1 MRKGYAMGLV
11 LLPWLAGCASY
22 VTDKIEHPARSHTS
36 LQLAIHENL
45 RQQGFVHASIRT
57 PDGVR
62 IAYWLGQP
70 HAYVT
75 HETFRAS
82 ADGTSLQWQWQ
93 MPQAPFDDSK
103 LPVKGSIVLLHPWEG
118 EGAMLATWA
127 YRFAS
132 AGYVTVMPDLRGQ
145 GDSDV
150 VPVGY
155 GPREGK
161 DVAELVRSLRASGRL
176 PQPFFLMGVSYGATA
191 AVFAASELANV
202 DGVIALEPYGNAADV
217 IRRAPSTG
225 LFGPR
230 WLGHAIGG
238 SSVDAAIARAS
249 SDLGV
254 DLEHIDTASAL
265 QLAPCTLLLRGAGD
279 PLVSATALKALAAS
293 SPQARYVEVSS
304 ENHLSLPLRT
314 DRLMQP
320 LLDWM
325 HALASPH
332 TACPTLTPL
341 PASESAGSR
350 TAPGVSG
357 VGGPR

>member
-1 MRKGYAMGLV
+1 MRKGCAIALAV
-11 LLPWLAGCASY
+11 LPWLAGCASY
-22 VTDKIEHPARSHTS
+22 VTHKIEHPARSHTS
-36 LQLAIHENL
+36 LQLAIHDNL
-45 RQQGFVHASIRT
+45 RQQGFVQASMRT
-57 PDGVR
+57 SDGVR

-70 HAYVT
+70 HAYVV
-75 HETFRAS
+75 HESFKSS

-93 MPQAPFDDSK
+93 MPQAPFDGSK

-132 AGYVTVMPDLRGQ
+132 AGYVTVMPDLRSQ
-145 GDSDV
+145 GDSDLA
-150 VPVGY
+150 PVGY

-161 DVAELVRSLRASGRL
+161 DVAELVRNLRASGQL
-176 PQPFFLMGVSYGATA
+176 PRPLFLMGVSYGATA
-191 AVFAASELANV
+191 AVFAASELGDV

-217 IRRAPSTG
+217 IRRAPSTD

-230 WLGHAIGG
+230 WLGRVIGG
-238 SSVDAAIARAS
+238 SSVDVAITRAS

-265 QLAPCTLLLRGAGD
+265 QHAPCTLMLRGARD
-279 PLVSATALKALAAS
+279 PLVSAPTLQAMAVR
-293 SPQARYVEVSS
+293 SPRARYVEVSS

-325 HALASPH
+325 QALASPH
-332 TACPTLTPL
+332 TACPCFTPL
-341 PASESAGSR
+341 LPSDNASTGKTQEI
-350 TAPGVSG
+350 SG
-357 VGGPR
+357 AGGPT

>member
-1 MRKGYAMGLV
+1 MRKGYAIGLA

-22 VTDKIEHPARSHTS
+22 VAHKIEHPARSHTS
-36 LQLAIHENL
+36 LQLAIHDNL
-45 RQQGFVHASIRT
+45 RQQGFVQASIRT
-57 PDGVR
+57 SDGVR

-70 HAYVT
+70 HAYVM

-82 ADGTSLQWQWQ
+82 ADGTGLQWQWQ
-93 MPQAPFDDSK
+93 MPQAPFDGSK

-132 AGYVTVMPDLRGQ
+132 AGYVTVMPDLRSQ
-145 GDSDV
+145 GDSDIA
-150 VPVGY
+150 PVGY

-161 DVAELVRSLRASGRL
+161 DVAALVRSLRASQKL
-176 PQPFFLMGVSYGATA
+176 PRPLFLMGVSYGATA
-191 AVFAASELANV
+191 AVFAASELDNV

-265 QLAPCTLLLRGAGD
+265 QLAPCTLMLRGAGD

-350 TAPGVSG
+350 KAPGVSG
-357 VGGPR
+357 AGAPT

>member
-1 MRKGYAMGLV
+1 MRTGYAIGLA

-22 VTDKIEHPARSHTS
+22 VTHKIEHPARSHTS
-36 LQLAIHENL
+36 LQRAIHDNL
-45 RQQGFVHASIRT
+45 QQQGFVQSSVRT
-57 PDGVR
+57 SDGVR

-70 HAYVT
+70 HAYAM
-75 HETFRAS
+75 HETFSRS
-82 ADGTSLQWQWQ
+82 ADGANLQWQWQ
-93 MPQAPFDDSK
+93 MPEAPFDGSL
-103 LPVKGSIVLLHPWEG
+103 LPMSGSIVLLHPWEG

-132 AGYVTVMPDLRGQ
+132 AGYVTVMPDLRSQ

-150 VPVGY
+150 APVGY
-155 GPREGK
+155 GPREGH
-161 DVAELVRSLRASGRL
+161 DVAELVRRLRATRRL
-176 PQPFFLMGVSYGATA
+176 PEPLFLMGVSYGATV
-191 AVFAASELANV
+191 AVFAANELADV
-202 DGVIALEPYGNAADV
+202 SGVIALEPYGNAAEV

-230 WLGHAIGG
+230 WLGHAISG

-265 QLAPCTLLLRGAGD
+265 QHAPCTLIVRGARD
-279 PLVSATALKALAAS
+279 PLVSETILKALTAS
-293 SPQARYVEVSS
+293 SSQARYVEVSS
-304 ENHLSLPLRT
+304 ENHFSLPLRT

-320 LLDWM
+320 LLDWL

-332 TACPTLTPL
+332 AACPSFTPL
-341 PASESAGSR
+341 PASESKTKGISDAG
-350 TAPGVSG
+350 AP
-357 VGGPR
+357 R